1 MYYKDMIPFASHHNF
16 VKKISLKKHLIAI
29 ACFVCMANS
38 CTKIDLYEKVAVI
51 PKHEWNNDFKPHF
64 RFTITDTAAT
74 YQLYIILRHNNQ
86 YGYNNIWL
94 NLYAKAPGETSD
106 KFTLELPLAN
116 NEGWL
121 GSGMDDIYEHR
132 IALTLDPE
140 KFNFNKTG
148 EYSFAIEQ
156 VMREDPLLNVMNAG
170 LRIEKK

>member
-1 MYYKDMIPFASHHNF
+1 MKKYFLSSVFF
-16 VKKISLKKHLIAI
+16 VLVLT
-29 ACFVCMANS
+29 S

-51 PKHEWNNDFKPHF
+51 PGHEWKSSFKPQ
-64 RFTITDTAAT
+64 FTFSITDTSAA
-74 YQLYIILRHNNQ
+74 YQLYIILRHNNK

-94 NLYAKAPGETSD
+94 NLYATAPGEKAE

-140 KFNFNKTG
+140 KFHFNKAG
-148 EYSFAIEQ
+148 EYSLALEQ
-156 VMREDPLLNVMNAG
+156 IMREDPLANVMNAG